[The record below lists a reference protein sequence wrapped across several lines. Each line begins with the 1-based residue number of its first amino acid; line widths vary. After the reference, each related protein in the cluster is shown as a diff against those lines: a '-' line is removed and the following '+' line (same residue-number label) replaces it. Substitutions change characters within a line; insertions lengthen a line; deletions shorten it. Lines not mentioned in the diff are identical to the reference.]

1 MRNPRRA
8 SRRRPYPLL
17 VSSATLARANSISPS
32 LSIVHR
38 PALVLAVR
46 SALLPASLPRERRLP
61 ARRSTMADRQPRTEH
76 PRDST
81 VSSPRSSTDSRS
93 PPVPNPSKRLSHISS
108 STSQHRLS
116 FTDGLR
122 GVPPSPRAR
131 RQPSLTQSAI
141 QSLIDHPP
149 VRNPA
154 DPAFAGRDWRQ
165 ICIGELV
172 SPDDLRFVELDTSI
186 EDATTVWGARP
197 VALCLSEPC

>member
-1 MRNPRRA
+1 MRNPR
-8 SRRRPYPLL
+8 PPQ
-17 VSSATLARANSISPS
+17 SISKTP
-32 LSIVHR
+32 LSAARIICNSRQIQFHLTVPVHH
-38 PALVLAVR
+38 PALVLAVL
-46 SALLPASLPRERRLP
+46 SALPSLLPRERRLP
-61 ARRSTMADRQPRTEH
+61 ARRSTMADRQPRTE
-76 PRDST
+76 PPSDST
-81 VSSPRSSTDSRS
+81 ISSPRSSTDSRS

-186 EDATTVWGARP
+186 EDATTVWGSFIR
-197 VALCLSEPC
+197 STFEPC